1 MAENKIVNGVV
12 LRTVNYRD
20 FDRML
25 TLFTREEGRLSAC
38 ARGAHRQKSPL
49 SAAST
54 LFCTG
59 EYVLEEK
66 NGRFFVKSCMLDA
79 AYYPL
84 RENPTRLAYASAL
97 VQVCE
102 EIVQPGQPM
111 PELYDMLLRALAYL
125 AYDAQTPCENIVLPF
140 LMRAMVLSGHGVMLT
155 RCAVC
160 GGRIR
165 DARFDPRAGGVICAA
180 HAFVPLPVITAGDMA
195 LLRACVTGEFAPV
208 QGNCARLC
216 ALIGRFAREQLERE
230 FEALTFAEKLSVF
243 KDG

>member
-84 RENPTRLAYASAL
+84 REDPVRLAYASAL

-111 PELYDMLLRALAYL
+111 PELCDCAAARAG
-125 AYDAQTPCENIVLPF
+125 
-140 LMRAMVLSGHGVMLT
+140 LSGL
-155 RCAVC
+155 RCADAVRKHRAALPDARH
-160 GGRIR
+160 GALRPRR
-165 DARFDPRAGGVICAA
+165 DA
-180 HAFVPLPVITAGDMA
+180 HPLRR
-195 LLRACVTGEFAPV
+195 LRR
-208 QGNCARLC
+208 QD
-216 ALIGRFAREQLERE
+216 
-230 FEALTFAEKLSVF
+230 S
-243 KDG
+243 

>member
-84 RENPTRLAYASAL
+84 REDPKRLAYASAL

-140 LMRAMVLSGHGVMLT
+140 LMRGL
-155 RCAVC
+155 R
-160 GGRIR
+160 RQ
-165 DARFDPRAGGVICAA
+165 DPRR
-180 HAFVPLPVITAGDMA
+180 A
-195 LLRACVTGEFAPV
+195 L
-208 QGNCARLC
+208 
-216 ALIGRFAREQLERE
+216 
-230 FEALTFAEKLSVF
+230 
-243 KDG
+243 

>member
-59 EYVLEEK
+59 EYVLDEK

-84 RENPTRLAYASAL
+84 RENPARLAYASAL

-195 LLRACVTGEFAPV
+195 TALASAPSSAASRGSSSSASLKRSPLPKSFQYSRIDRRNPCVFIYHCFT
-208 QGNCARLC
+208 
-216 ALIGRFAREQLERE
+216 
-230 FEALTFAEKLSVF
+230 
-243 KDG
+243 

>member
-84 RENPTRLAYASAL
+84 RENPARLAYASAL
-97 VQVCE
+97 AQVCE

-140 LMRAMVLSGHGVMLT
+140 LMRAMVLSSISIL
-155 RCAVC
+155 
-160 GGRIR
+160 
-165 DARFDPRAGGVICAA
+165 RFLNRRSSSSLA
-180 HAFVPLPVITAGDMA
+180 
-195 LLRACVTGEFAPV
+195 
-208 QGNCARLC
+208 
-216 ALIGRFAREQLERE
+216 
-230 FEALTFAEKLSVF
+230 
-243 KDG
+243 

>member
-1 MAENKIVNGVV
+1 
-12 LRTVNYRD
+12 
-20 FDRML
+20 
-25 TLFTREEGRLSAC
+25 
-38 ARGAHRQKSPL
+38 
-49 SAAST
+49 
-54 LFCTG
+54 
-59 EYVLEEK
+59 
-66 NGRFFVKSCMLDA
+66 
-79 AYYPL
+79 
-84 RENPTRLAYASAL
+84 
-97 VQVCE
+97 
-102 EIVQPGQPM
+102 
-111 PELYDMLLRALAYL
+111 
-125 AYDAQTPCENIVLPF
+125 
-140 LMRAMVLSGHGVMLT
+140 MRAMVLSGHGVMLT

-208 QGNCARLC
+208 QGDCARLC